1 MYGWRWQKSLWF
13 LSPIEMYRNSVRK
26 GQRSIMNKVILVGRL
41 TRNPEVRY
49 STGENS
55 KAVARYTLAVDR
67 KLKRENE
74 ATTDFIRCVA
84 IGRLGEIADKY
95 FRQGMRIAISGHLQT
110 GSYTNKEGMKIYT
123 VEVFIEEQE
132 FTESKSESKRISS
145 DSEEQQSGDEFTYL
159 SDEYDDE
166 LPFE

>member
-1 MYGWRWQKSLWF
+1 
-13 LSPIEMYRNSVRK
+13 
-26 GQRSIMNKVILVGRL
+26 MNKVILIGRL

-74 ATTDFIRCVA
+74 ATADFIRCVA

-123 VEVFIEEQE
+123 VEVFIE
-132 FTESKSESKRISS
+132 
-145 DSEEQQSGDEFTYL
+145 
-159 SDEYDDE
+159 
-166 LPFE
+166 

>member
-1 MYGWRWQKSLWF
+1 
-13 LSPIEMYRNSVRK
+13 
-26 GQRSIMNKVILVGRL
+26 MNKVILIGRL

-74 ATTDFIRCVA
+74 ATADFIRCVA
-84 IGRLGEIADKY
+84 IGRLGEISDKY
-95 FRQGMRIAISGHLQT
+95 FRQGMRIAISGYLQT

-132 FTESKSESKRISS
+132 FAESKSENKRISS
-145 DSEEQQSGDEFTYL
+145 DSEEQQLGDEFTYL

>member
-1 MYGWRWQKSLWF
+1 
-13 LSPIEMYRNSVRK
+13 
-26 GQRSIMNKVILVGRL
+26 MNKVILIGRL

-74 ATTDFIRCVA
+74 ATADFIRCVA

-132 FTESKSESKRISS
+132 FAESKSENKRISS

-159 SDEYDDE
+159 LDEYDDE

>member
-1 MYGWRWQKSLWF
+1 
-13 LSPIEMYRNSVRK
+13 
-26 GQRSIMNKVILVGRL
+26 
-41 TRNPEVRY
+41 
-49 STGENS
+49 
-55 KAVARYTLAVDR
+55 
-67 KLKRENE
+67 
-74 ATTDFIRCVA
+74 
-84 IGRLGEIADKY
+84 
-95 FRQGMRIAISGHLQT
+95 MRIAISGHLQT

-132 FTESKSESKRISS
+132 FAEIKSENKRISS